1 MTIVYSYLR
10 LYALTRPSMLN
21 SSTAHWQNEAVANLD
36 KYWERL
42 ACRHKKLKGNS
53 TSKFVQ
59 NNCSCLF
66 ARKRRSVEMVVLPFL
81 SHVHTKPDIFETAF
95 FFIRIRVDRLVK
107 AVYGQVARK
116 SSRPKLCRRK
126 CLGLVARNA
135 DLCGSKFYNT

>member
-66 ARKRRSVEMVVLPFL
+66 VRKGRSVEMVELRL
-81 SHVHTKPDIFETAF
+81 LGHVHTKPDMFETAL
-95 FFIRIRVDRLVK
+95 RIRVDKLVK

-116 SSRPKLCRRK
+116 SSRPKLCHRK
-126 CLGLVARNA
+126 CSV
-135 DLCGSKFYNT
+135 

>member
-1 MTIVYSYLR
+1 
-10 LYALTRPSMLN
+10 
-21 SSTAHWQNEAVANLD
+21 
-36 KYWERL
+36 
-42 ACRHKKLKGNS
+42 
-53 TSKFVQ
+53 
-59 NNCSCLF
+59 
-66 ARKRRSVEMVVLPFL
+66 MVVLPFL

-107 AVYGQVARK
+107 AVYGQVTRK